1 MASQHA
7 DERGADDPN
16 GESGAR
22 ASNDGGAASGESS
35 DSPLAD
41 AALDVPADATDEE
54 AAAIAAAVRA
64 HLRAQAA
71 AAAAGDDESEAES
84 WAGERWSFAGRL
96 RGVQG
101 RAGRVPTGAPTD
113 AWAASGRT
121 DRF

>member
-7 DERGADDPN
+7 DERGGDDADE
-16 GESGAR
+16 ESDAR
-22 ASNDGGAASGESS
+22 GPNDGEGASG

-41 AALDVPADATDEE
+41 ATLDVPADATDEE

-96 RGVQG
+96 RGVRG

-113 AWAASGRT
+113 AWTASGRA